1 MKPSGSG
8 VKRWLVR
15 VIVAVVLLV
24 AVAIGVCVYLGISTS
39 LHAEKTL
46 HAINLAT
53 VVVDRFIQQ
62 ERRWPNSWDD
72 LRCVQTVDAP
82 SMYSWPDDIGTIQGF
97 VTIDFDVDV
106 KVIASQTVDD
116 FDAIE
121 PIGSY
126 YPYKDYGFVGS
137 LIESARTAT
146 SGQQSVPAESG
157 IHAGTPSP

>member
-15 VIVAVVLLV
+15 VIVAAVLLV
-24 AVAIGVCVYLGISTS
+24 AVAIGVCAYLGISTS

-46 HAINLAT
+46 HAINLVT

-62 ERRWPNSWDD
+62 EQRWPNSWDD
-72 LRCVQTVDAP
+72 LRSVQTVDAP
-82 SMYSWPDDIGTIQGF
+82 SMYSWPDDADIIQEF
-97 VTIDFDVDV
+97 VTIDFNGDLT
-106 KVIASQTVDD
+106 VIALQTADD

-126 YPYKDYGFVGS
+126 YPHKDYGFVDS
-137 LIESARTAT
+137 LIESAKTAT
-146 SGQQSVPAESG
+146 SGQQSVPAKSG
-157 IHAGTPSP
+157 IHAGTPSS